1 MTELSSKPRFP
12 NRAPR
17 ATHDVLR
24 DFAIAATTQHGI
36 ASPATSSGA
45 SPEALHQPPH
55 QALPADHSP
64 RPQHE
69 LAPVAKL
76 HPTPLIFFCSE
87 PRSHAR
93 PTCTAPLPLRQNRWH
108 CNNICCTK
116 YIATYSLPPHPTDC
130 QQYRSVLVLPIRPR
144 LSPRPNRVILPIH
157 SSRGSAV
164 RIRCLSTIFS
174 GAIL

>member
-1 MTELSSKPRFP
+1 MTELSSEPRFP

-24 DFAIAATTQHGI
+24 DFAIAATTQHGM
-36 ASPATSSGA
+36 AAPGT
-45 SPEALHQPPH
+45 HQPPH
-55 QALPADHSP
+55 QPPHQALRQALPADHSP
-64 RPQHE
+64 RPQRE

-76 HPTPLIFFCSE
+76 HPNPLIFCSE

-108 CNNICCTK
+108 CNNICCTE
-116 YIATYSLPPHPTDC
+116 YIAVYSLPPHPTDC
-130 QQYRSVLVLPIRPR
+130 QQSRPVLVLPIRPR